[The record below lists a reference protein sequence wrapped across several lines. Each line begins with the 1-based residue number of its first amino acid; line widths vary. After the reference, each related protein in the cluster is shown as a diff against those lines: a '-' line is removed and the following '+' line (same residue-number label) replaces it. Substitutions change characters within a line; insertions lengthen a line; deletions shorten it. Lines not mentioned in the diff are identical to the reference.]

1 MRTDTSRQEIS
12 NHSLA
17 RQHAEALFAA
27 ARHAQTFAYAPYS
40 NFAVGAAALL
50 TDGTIF
56 PGCNVENA
64 SFGMTVC
71 AERVALFSA
80 ISAGRLD
87 IAAVAVVT
95 NAPALCKP
103 CGACRQ
109 VIAEFSKA
117 DNPIMILSACAG
129 DDTATEPITALLP
142 DNFILL

>member
-1 MRTDTSRQEIS
+1 MTDTQPQEVS
-12 NHSLA
+12 NQELA
-17 RQHAEALFAA
+17 QQHADALFAA
-27 ARHAQTFAYAPYS
+27 ARRAQTFAYAPYS

-50 TDGTIF
+50 SDGAIY

-71 AERVALFSA
+71 AERVALFAAVSV
-80 ISAGRLD
+80 GRLD
-87 IAAVAVVT
+87 IAAIAVVT
-95 NAPALCKP
+95 GASSLCKP

-117 DNPIMILSACAG
+117 DNPIIILSACAG
-129 DDTATEPITALLP
+129 DETGMEPITTLLP

>member
-1 MRTDTSRQEIS
+1 MITDSSRQEVS
-12 NHSLA
+12 NLA
-17 RQHAEALFAA
+17 LAQQHREALLAA
-27 ARHAQTFAYAPYS
+27 AYRAQAFAYAPYS
-40 NFAVGAAALL
+40 NFAVGAAVLL
-50 TDGTIF
+50 SDGTLF

-95 NAPALCKP
+95 HAPTLCKP

-109 VIAEFSKA
+109 VIAEFSQA
-117 DNPIMILSACAG
+117 DNPIIILSACAG
-129 DDTATEPITALLP
+129 DQTAAEPITTLLP

>member
-1 MRTDTSRQEIS
+1 MMIDTSRQEIS
-12 NHSLA
+12 NLELA
-17 RQHAEALFAA
+17 QQHAEALFAA
-27 ARHAQTFAYAPYS
+27 ARRAQTFAYAPYS
-40 NFAVGAAALL
+40 NFAVGAAVLL
-50 TDGTIF
+50 SDGAVF

-95 NAPALCKP
+95 DAPTLCKP

-117 DNPIMILSACAG
+117 DNPIAIVCACAG
-129 DDTATEPITALLP
+129 DDTSTEPVTALLP

>member
-1 MRTDTSRQEIS
+1 MLDTQQQEIS
-12 NHSLA
+12 NLELA
-17 RQHAEALFAA
+17 EQHASALLAA
-27 ARHAQTFAYAPYS
+27 ARRAQTFAYAPYS
-40 NFAVGAAALL
+40 NFTVGAAVLL
-50 TDGTIF
+50 SDGTIY

-71 AERVALFSA
+71 AERVAVFSA
-80 ISAGRLD
+80 ISAGHLD

-117 DNPIMILSACAG
+117 DNPIIILCACAG
-129 DDTATEPITALLP
+129 DDTSTEPITTLLP
-142 DNFILL
+142 DNFLLL

>member
-1 MRTDTSRQEIS
+1 MRDTSRLEIS
-12 NHSLA
+12 NRDFA
-17 RQHAEALFAA
+17 QQHAEALFAA
-27 ARHAQTFAYAPYS
+27 ARRAQTFAYAPYS

-50 TDGTIF
+50 ADGTIY

-64 SFGMTVC
+64 SFGMTIC

-87 IAAVAVVT
+87 IAAIAVVT
-95 NAPALCKP
+95 NAPSLCKP

-129 DDTATEPITALLP
+129 SKTAAEPITTLLP